1 MPPRRGRPIDGER
14 EIAQVRYRPAEP
26 DLPVESFTFA
36 SLLTRVDLA
45 LFSRPERL
53 DFNLV
58 VLCTAGRGTHEVD
71 FAEVALEPKRL
82 LHVRPGQVHRWR
94 RPGSFEAEL
103 LVFPDVFP
111 TRGLVGST
119 ATVRSLDTAA
129 WAGALD
135 VAQQVR
141 RERRLHQDP
150 ERGNRALMLLRDLFI
165 VRLRLDVEHD
175 GVRGHLPA
183 PYLAFRDELGTPP
196 LHQPIASY
204 ANRLGYSQRTLTRAC
219 LDATGRTAKQ
229 LLDEQVLLEARRRLA
244 HTDRPV
250 SDLAGELGFTE
261 ATNFTKFF
269 IRMTGRTP
277 RAWRDASRRT
287 LSVR

>member
-1 MPPRRGRPIDGER
+1 MPRRRGRAIDPVR
-14 EIAQVRYRPAEP
+14 QIAQVRYRPAEP
-26 DLPVESFTFA
+26 DLPVESFTLA
-36 SLLTRVDLA
+36 SLLDRVDLA
-45 LFSRPERL
+45 RFSRPERL
-53 DFNLV
+53 EFNLV

-71 FAEVALEPKRL
+71 FAEIALEPKRL

-103 LVFPDVFP
+103 VLFPEVGP

-129 WAGALD
+129 WAGTLD
-135 VAQQVR
+135 IVQQLR
-141 RERRLHQDP
+141 HERRLHQDP
-150 ERGNRALMLLRDLFI
+150 ERGRRAVMLLRDLFI
-165 VRLRLDVEHD
+165 VRLGLDGEHD
-175 GVRGHLPA
+175 GVRGRLPA
-183 PYLAFRDELGTPP
+183 PYLAFCDELGTSP
-196 LHQPIASY
+196 LHQSIARY

-229 LLDEQVLLEARRRLA
+229 LLDEQVLLEGRRRLA

-250 SDLAGELGFTE
+250 SDIAGELGFTE

-269 IRMTGRTP
+269 VRTSGKTP
-277 RAWRDASRRT
+277 RAWRDASRRA
-287 LSVR
+287 LR